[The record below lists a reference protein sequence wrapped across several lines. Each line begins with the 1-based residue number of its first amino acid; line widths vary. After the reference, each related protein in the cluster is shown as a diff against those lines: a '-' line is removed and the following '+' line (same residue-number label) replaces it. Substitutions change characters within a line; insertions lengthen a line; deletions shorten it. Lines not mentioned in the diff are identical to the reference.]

1 MGEAIGEIL
10 PLAVGVALSPIPI
23 IAVVLMLVT
32 ERARSNGPAFVAG
45 WLVGLAIVG
54 AIVLAVAGGVGASDE
69 GEPKTWASVL
79 ELVLGALLLLA
90 ALRRWR
96 GRPSGGAEPEAPK
109 WMAAVDA
116 FSPVK
121 SFGAGVLLSGLNPKN
136 LMLSIAAAAA
146 IAQTGIAGG
155 EQAVAYAVFAIL
167 GTLGVGIP
175 VVLYLVMGERSR
187 DLLDRLKHW
196 MSVHN
201 AAIMTVLLLVIGVKL
216 IGSAI
221 GALA

>member
-23 IAVVLMLVT
+23 VAVVLILVT
-32 ERARSNGPAFVAG
+32 ERARANAPAFVAG
-45 WLVGLAIVG
+45 WLAGLAIVG
-54 AIVLAVAGGVGASDE
+54 AIVLAVAGGADANDG
-69 GEPKTWASVL
+69 GEPAKWASVL
-79 ELVLGALLLLA
+79 ELVLGVLLLLF

-96 GRPSGGAEPEAPK
+96 RRPTGDEPATPK

-121 SFGAGVLLSGLNPKN
+121 SFGMGVVLAALNPKN
-136 LMLSIAAAAA
+136 LVLAIAAGAA

-167 GTLGVGIP
+167 GTVGIGIP
-175 VVLYLVMGERSR
+175 VVLYVVMGERSR
-187 DLLDRLKHW
+187 QPLDRLKGW
-196 MSVHN
+196 MSTHN
-201 AAIMTVLLLVIGVKL
+201 AAIMSVLLLVIGVKL
-216 IGSAI
+216 IGSGI

>member
-1 MGEAIGEIL
+1 MGEAIGDIL

-45 WLVGLAIVG
+45 WLAGLAIVG
-54 AIVLAVAGGVGASDE
+54 AIVLAVAGGADASDD
-69 GEPKTWASVL
+69 GEPATWASVL
-79 ELVLGALLLLA
+79 ELVLGALLVLA
-90 ALRRWR
+90 ALRQWR
-96 GRPSGGAEPEAPK
+96 GRPAAGEEPEAPK
-109 WMAAVDA
+109 WMAAIDA

-121 SFGAGVLLSGLNPKN
+121 SFGMGALLSGLNPKN
-136 LMLSIAAAAA
+136 LMLAVAAAAA

-155 EQAVAYAVFAIL
+155 EQAVAYAVFAVL

-175 VVLYLVMGERSR
+175 VVLYLAMGERSQE
-187 DLLDRLKHW
+187 LLDRLKHW

-216 IGSAI
+216 IGSVI